1 MSLFSQSPSFST
13 RILTPL
19 LSAAWPV
26 PDVYEALVK
35 AFTGAGKTVE
45 EAQAHI
51 EELKEEERYIL
62 EVYVILAVPLPT
74 CHADL
79 RLMQL
84 LSNSYRAYFGHL
96 DLQCLVHCGTRCS
109 GKMISEVI
117 SALDMVFVAAAHSR
131 ANK

>member
-51 EELKEEERYIL
+51 EELKEDERYIL
-62 EVYVILAVPLPT
+62 EVYVILAIPLPS
-74 CHADL
+74 CHADS
-79 RLMQL
+79 RLVQL
-84 LSNSYRAYFGHL
+84 LSNAYRRSRRASRSAIVGS
-96 DLQCLVHCGTRCS
+96 LQPR
-109 GKMISEVI
+109 
-117 SALDMVFVAAAHSR
+117 R
-131 ANK
+131 ASQRSKLEMA